1 MINLA
6 EYYGNGGNVDK
17 ITPITHE
24 ILNRYPMLKYNG
36 LPCADPIRNAC
47 LHFEYLVYPTL
58 LVQFIDFNG
67 PRYVDK
73 LENCDIKEGNDLATI
88 SETSFTK
95 YKMMEFAD
103 KNSINI
109 DMRELNM
116 LDSWVDAKMTLAK
129 SSNGKMVFK
138 EKLALAILMVSK
150 TRTKFFS
157 HRLMN
162 LYMEYRLK
170 ALTMID
176 ENRISVV
183 DHLLVYAVIE
193 SNMT

>member
-1 MINLA
+1 MFTLS
-6 EYYGNGGNVDK
+6 EYYGNGNADK

-47 LHFEYLVYPTL
+47 LHFECLVYPTL

-73 LENCDIKEGNDLATI
+73 LENCDIKEGNDLVSI
-88 SETSFTK
+88 SETSFTR

-103 KNSINI
+103 KHSIDV
-109 DMRELNM
+109 DMRVISQ
-116 LDSWVDAKMTLAK
+116 LDTWVDAKMTLAK

-138 EKLALAILMVSK
+138 EKLALAILMVGK

-162 LYMEYRLK
+162 LYVEYRLK
-170 ALTMID
+170 ALTMMD
-176 ENRISVV
+176 DNRISAV

-193 SNMT
+193 SNMM